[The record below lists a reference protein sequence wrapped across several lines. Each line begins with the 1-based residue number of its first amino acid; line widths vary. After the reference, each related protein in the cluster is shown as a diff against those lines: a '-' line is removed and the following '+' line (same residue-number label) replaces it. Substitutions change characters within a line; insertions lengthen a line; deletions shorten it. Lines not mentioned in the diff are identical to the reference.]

1 MQQQPSAVPVSRSS
15 GLAAPAT
22 AHGGEAPS
30 DWVLRWLPRVRAGGR
45 VLDLACGQGRHASLA
60 AGLGLQVT
68 ALDRDAMAL
77 QRLQGVAGIATL
89 QADIEAGPWPFAG
102 TGVIAEFDAVIVT
115 NYLHRALYAQIA
127 AALAPDGLL
136 IYETFMLGNAL
147 FGRPS
152 NPDFLLRPDELLTA
166 FPGLSTVAF
175 EQGEVSLPRPA
186 MLQRLCARRAGDA
199 RGAGAILDTSAQ
211 PLG

>member
-1 MQQQPSAVPVSRSS
+1 MHDSLHTSGKPGSETASAWVS
-15 GLAAPAT
+15 
-22 AHGGEAPS
+22 
-30 DWVLRWLPRVRAGGR
+30 RWLPLVRAGGR
-45 VLDLACGQGRHASLA
+45 VLDLACGQGRHSRLA
-60 AGLGLQVT
+60 ASLGLQVT
-68 ALDRDAMAL
+68 ALDRDALAL
-77 QRLQGVAGIATL
+77 QGLQGVAGIATV
-89 QADIEAGPWPFAG
+89 QADIEADHWRFDDAAVA
-102 TGVIAEFDAVIVT
+102 TAFDAVIVT
-115 NYLHRALYAQIA
+115 NYLHRPLYAQIA

-136 IYETFMLGNAL
+136 IYETFMLGNAR

-186 MLQRLCARRAGDA
+186 MLQRLCARRAEETGA
-199 RGAGAILDTSAQ
+199 RLDTSAR

>member
-1 MQQQPSAVPVSRSS
+1 MS
-15 GLAAPAT
+15 GMAT
-22 AHGGEAPS
+22 SEMAHGSEPAS
-30 DWVLRWLPRVRAGGR
+30 AWVLRWLPRVRAGGR
-45 VLDLACGQGRHASLA
+45 VLDLACGQGRHARLA
-60 AGLGLQVT
+60 ASLGLRVT
-68 ALDRDAMAL
+68 ALDRDAVAL
-77 QRLQGVAGIATL
+77 QSLQGVAGIATV
-89 QADIEAGPWPFAG
+89 QANIEAGPWPFAG
-102 TGVIAEFDAVIVT
+102 AGVVAEFDVVIVT
-115 NYLHRALYAQIA
+115 NYLHRPLYAQIG

-186 MLQRLCARRAGDA
+186 MLQRLCARRVGGA
-199 RGAGAILDTSAQ
+199 RGAGAILDTSAR

>member
-1 MQQQPSAVPVSRSS
+1 MSGKATSAM
-15 GLAAPAT
+15 
-22 AHGGEAPS
+22 AHGSEPAS
-30 DWVLRWLPRVRAGGR
+30 AWVSRWLPLVRSGGR

-60 AGLGLQVT
+60 ASLGLQVT
-68 ALDRDAMAL
+68 ALDRDAVAL
-77 QRLQGVAGIATL
+77 QSLQRVAGIATL
-89 QADIEAGPWPFAG
+89 QADIEAGAWPFAEPG
-102 TGVIAEFDAVIVT
+102 AITEFDAVIVT
-115 NYLHRALYAQIA
+115 NYLHRPLYAQIA

-136 IYETFMLGNAL
+136 IYETFMLGNAR

-175 EQGEVSLPRPA
+175 EQGEVNLPRPA
-186 MLQRLCARRAGDA
+186 MLQRLCARRAQGADA
-199 RGAGAILDTSAQ
+199 KLDTSAR

>member
-77 QRLQGVAGIATL
+77 QRLQGVAGIATV